1 MEHYK
6 VIDNWDPIKFFYK
19 KLNNKKSYI
28 KIIINLFSNI
38 FFLILKYLKTF
49 T

>member
-1 MEHYK
+1 MNFVMEHYK

-28 KIIINLFSNI
+28 K
-38 FFLILKYLKTF
+38 
-49 T
+49 